1 MQGMDNRPSFRRR
14 NYFINKKF
22 QTNFS
27 IKFLVVIVIEALMAV
42 GLFLYLSKGTLTTG
56 YIGSELKI
64 TRTYDFFLPMLLL
77 SNIIIVGVTGIIGIV
92 VLVFMSHRI
101 AGPMFRFERVL
112 DGINE
117 GDLTRRFKLRDGD
130 QFKELEER
138 INQMSNTLDGKAG
151 DLQSRITEISKLFS
165 GLQIPAASAEHEDK
179 DFERLLQDI
188 SKKLTELQEAA
199 NYFKTSKDQQTGK
212 H

>member
-1 MQGMDNRPSFRRR
+1 MENRPPFRRR

-22 QTNFS
+22 QTDFS
-27 IKFLVVIVIEALMAV
+27 IKFLVIIVIEAVLAV

-112 DGINE
+112 DGINKGE
-117 GDLTRRFKLRDGD
+117 LTHRFKLREGD

-138 INQMSNTLDGKAG
+138 INQLTDTLDGKAG

-165 GLQIPAASAEHEDK
+165 GLQIPAAPAGHADK

-199 NYFKTSKDQQTGK
+199 NYFKTSQNQQPRK
-212 H
+212 P

>member
-1 MQGMDNRPSFRRR
+1 MENRPPFRRR

-22 QTNFS
+22 QTDFS
-27 IKFLVVIVIEALMAV
+27 IKFLVIIVVEAVLAV

-64 TRTYDFFLPMLLL
+64 SRTYDFFLPMLLL
-77 SNIIIVGVTGIIGIV
+77 SNIIIVGITGIIGIV

-112 DGINE
+112 DRINT
-117 GDLTRRFKLRDGD
+117 GDLTNRFKLREGD

-138 INQMSNTLDGKAG
+138 INQLTNTLDGKAG

-165 GLQIPAASAEHEDK
+165 RLQIPAASAGQDS
-179 DFERLLQDI
+179 ERLLQDI

-199 NYFKTSKDQQTGK
+199 NYFKTSQNQQPGK
-212 H
+212 P

>member
-1 MQGMDNRPSFRRR
+1 MDNRPSFRRR

-27 IKFLVVIVIEALMAV
+27 IKFLVVIVIEALMAA

-56 YIGSELKI
+56 FVGSELRVA
-64 TRTYDFFLPMLLL
+64 RTYDFFLPTLLL
-77 SNIIIVGVTGIIGIV
+77 SSVIIVAVTGIIGIA
-92 VLVFMSHRI
+92 VLIFMSHRI
-101 AGPMFRFERVL
+101 AGPIFRFEKAL
-112 DGINE
+112 SEINK
-117 GDLTRRFKLRDGD
+117 GDLTHRFKLRSAD
-130 QFKELEER
+130 QFKTLEER
-138 INQMSNTLDGKAG
+138 INQLSNTLDSKAV

-165 GLQIPAASAEHEDK
+165 GLQISAASAEHEDK

-199 NYFKTSKDQQTGK
+199 NYFKTSQNQQPRK
-212 H
+212 P